1 LTFPEC
7 GCCPGA
13 GYADYCKFT
22 ALTNLLM
29 ATFLFDSIVFGPVSS
44 RRLGVSLGI
53 NLLPVNRKVCSFNC
67 IYCECGW
74 TDAPSESR
82 EKLPSRTAVY
92 EALRKKLSEMKKEG
106 QAPDV
111 ITYAGNGEPTLHP
124 AFAGIIDDSLALRD
138 EYFPETKIS
147 VLSNGSMLHRKSVRE
162 ALKKVDMNMLKLDS
176 VMPGTV
182 EQLNQPRNRFDLE
195 KYEEYLKEFQGRFI
209 IQTLFVRG
217 ECNGRHVDNTTPQE
231 IEQWLLAIERI
242 RPGQVMIY
250 TIHRDTPLGN
260 NLRKVPVS
268 ELNEIARRVNALG
281 IATSVS
287 G

>member
-1 LTFPEC
+1 
-7 GCCPGA
+7 
-13 GYADYCKFT
+13 
-22 ALTNLLM
+22 M

-53 NLLPVNRKVCSFNC
+53 NLLPVSRKVCSYNC

-74 TDAPSESR
+74 TPDMPVTK
-82 EKLPSRTAVY
+82 EKLPSRKAVY
-92 EALRKKLSEMKKEG
+92 DALRAKLTEMKEKG
-106 QAPDV
+106 KAPDV

-124 AFAGIIDDSLALRD
+124 AFAGIIDDSVALRN
-138 EYFPETKIS
+138 EFFPEARIS
-147 VLSNGSMLHRKSVRE
+147 VLSNGSMLHRKSVRN
-162 ALKKVDMNMLKLDS
+162 ALKKVDMNCLKLDS
-176 VMPGTV
+176 AIPGTV
-182 EQLNQPRNRFDLE
+182 QQLNQPHVKVDSGSFE
-195 KYEEYLKEFQGRFI
+195 KYTADFEGKFI

-217 ECNGRHVDNTTPQE
+217 ECNGRIVDNTTPEE
-231 IEQWLLAIERI
+231 ISAWLKAIARLKPE
-242 RPGQVMIY
+242 QVMIY

-268 ELNEIARRVNALG
+268 ELNAIALRVSDMG